1 MQTKI
6 TPLLIS
12 AFEQNGLKMA
22 REEIYLFA
30 NYYLLTSKWGHK
42 INITANLSPEKFIQ
56 ENILDPALAFN
67 AFVSQHPVQSLKIAD
82 TGCGGGYAGLVWAIL
97 SRFSFDLTL
106 IDSDRKKINFCKQF
120 IRENNLP
127 KCQAKQ
133 SRVEDFVNNNKEIK
147 FDIIIS
153 RATWGCEEFSSIN
166 SSLLKNPGFLCYFQ
180 GSQNAPVLSKF
191 KPVTLSYKILP
202 TEAKRSLIVYS
213 L

>member
-1 MQTKI
+1 MQTKTI
-6 TPLLIS
+6 PLLIS
-12 AFEQNGLKMA
+12 AFEQNGLKIT
-22 REEIYLFA
+22 REEISLFS

-67 AFVSQHPVQSLKIAD
+67 AFTSQHQVQNSKIAD

-133 SRVEDFVNNNKEIK
+133 SRVEDFINNNKDID

-166 SSLLKNPGFLCYFQ
+166 SPLLKRPGFLCYFQ
-180 GSQNAPVLSKF
+180 GSQNAPISHRF
-191 KPVTLSYKILP
+191 KSTTLSYKILP
-202 TEAKRSLIVYS
+202 TETKRSLIVYS